1 MRVRRQPFRED
12 VRLLE
17 IAIDPQ
23 DNDTLFL
30 ANTRAKVMIPYG
42 DVFSAW
48 SHPRR
53 PGKAQSP
60 IVIFEDS
67 GMQDRRLGEGHVQPI
82 ASFL

>member
-17 IAIDPQ
+17 IAIDPL
-23 DNDTLFL
+23 DNDTLIL
-30 ANTRAKVMIPYG
+30 ANIRSKVMILYG

-53 PGKAQSP
+53 QGKAQSP
-60 IVIFEDS
+60 IVVFEDS
-67 GMQDRRLGEGHVQPI
+67 GMQDRRLGKGHIQPF